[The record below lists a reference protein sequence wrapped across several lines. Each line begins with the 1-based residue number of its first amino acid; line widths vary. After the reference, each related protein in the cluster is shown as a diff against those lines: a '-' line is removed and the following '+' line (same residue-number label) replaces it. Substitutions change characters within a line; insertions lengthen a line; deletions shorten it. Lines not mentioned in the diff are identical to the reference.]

1 MENFFK
7 IQSNSQ
13 TQYNYKTRIECL
25 LKKKKTSKEQQQKRQ
40 FEVKNI
46 TAQRVNS
53 IDVWKIA
60 QISLE

>member
-1 MENFFK
+1 MF
-7 IQSNSQ
+7 I
-13 TQYNYKTRIECL
+13 
-25 LKKKKTSKEQQQKRQ
+25 KKKKSKEQQQKRQ